1 MKLNGIYFARL
12 IISDNK
18 EYEYFL
24 KKHSNTGILVEFF
37 NYKNIKPSNI
47 PGILINN
54 DSIPILDL
62 DVLNIPYV
70 ITTKS
75 NDISEIEKKTKYL
88 IDRLAYSFT
97 PFEEITYDA
106 ILDDDFN
113 IFVSTNIPSQSLLYL
128 YFDRKCLYLYFSG
141 KLISINIESLFCIY
155 GDFKNFISNLINNY
169 DCCIFSFHNFKKYV
183 VETDF
188 NELKSF
194 ENIVWTKEQIEISE
208 KTIFN
213 YFGDVYIPK
222 IIPYL
227 MSIYINQNTID
238 EQEWLSI
245 SKFYKKDF
253 ITEWLSNQRIYFK
266 SKIPDME
273 LVEVKNNLY
282 YCNINYSNKRAI
294 TNRIYNHDA
303 NFNIQTLPKQSNKR
317 SQIVSRYKNG
327 KIVVFDYVSFEA
339 RIAIYTTS
347 DLVFIEKFKNQDLHD
362 YTSKIIFNKQEVTKE
377 ERQVG
382 KLFNHAML
390 YGGGEERLKSI
401 IQNDIGE
408 NSFELIY
415 SKIMTEL
422 NPIIEQSDYINEQYK
437 DFGYVINPY
446 GTVIR
451 PRKNYA
457 AFNNFIQ
464 STASEIVIEKLFQ
477 IKKYIQDKKIHFMY
491 QVFDSFVFDFN
502 ESELSKI
509 NEVSELLVHNNKINF
524 PVEYKIGTSLIDC
537 GVEEFIDQEN

>member
-12 IISDNK
+12 IISNNK

-24 KKHSNTGILVEFF
+24 KKYSNTGILVEFF

-54 DSIPILDL
+54 NSIPILDL
-62 DVLNIPYV
+62 DILNIPFI
-70 ITTKS
+70 ITTKP
-75 NDISEIEKKTKYL
+75 NDIPEIEKKTKYL
-88 IDRLAYSFT
+88 IDRLAYRYT

-106 ILDDDFN
+106 ILDEDFN
-113 IFVSTNIPSQSLLYL
+113 TFISTNIPSENLIYL
-128 YFDRKCLYLYFSG
+128 YFDRKCLYLYVSG

-155 GDFKNFISNLINNY
+155 GDFKKLINNILNKY
-169 DCCIFSFHNFKKYV
+169 DCCIFSFNNFKKYV
-183 VETDF
+183 LETDF
-188 NELKSF
+188 NEFKSF
-194 ENIVWTKEQIEISE
+194 ENIIWTKEQFEISE

-227 MSIYINQNTID
+227 MSVYINQNTID

-245 SKFYKKDF
+245 SRFYKKDF

-282 YCNINYSNKRAI
+282 YCKVNYSNKRAI
-294 TNRIYNHDA
+294 TNRIYNHDT
-303 NFNIQTLPKQSNKR
+303 NFNIQTLPKQSEKR

-327 KIVVFDYVSFEA
+327 KIVVFDYISFEA

-347 DLVFIEKFKNQDLHD
+347 DLKFIEKFKNQDLHD
-362 YTSKIIFNKQEVTKE
+362 YTSKIIFNKSEISKE

-390 YGGGEERLKSI
+390 YGGSEERLKSI

-464 STASEIVIEKLFQ
+464 STASEIVIDKLFQ

-502 ESELSKI
+502 ETELSKI
-509 NEVSELLVHNNKINF
+509 NEVSELLIHNHKINF
-524 PVEYKIGTSLIDC
+524 PVEYKIGSSLIDC
-537 GVEEFIDQEN
+537 GVEEFIDQEI